1 MIAFDSAA
9 FSVTAFSPDA
19 FAFGEA
25 DDSSLLP
32 GYGGGSTHDDYALH
46 RDHWEYIE
54 GLREIHV
61 QVADDVHGVRD
72 ITIPMDMQIPE
83 SLAEAMNIKPRA
95 MRGKVLLPTVADVM
109 NDPLILA
116 ALVMLIDED

>member
-9 FSVTAFSPDA
+9 FSVTAFRPDA

-32 GYGGGSTHDDYALH
+32 GYGGGSTRDDYALH
-46 RDHWEYIE
+46 REHWEYIE